1 MWFLKTKSMGAIKR
15 VMQEIRD
22 MGWPVNNE
30 SLKKY
35 NKLKDLKN
43 KKDGKKEKSE

>member
-1 MWFLKTKSMGAIKR
+1 MGAIKR
-15 VMQEIRD
+15 VIQELRD

-35 NKLKDLKN
+35 VKQKDLKSSKN
-43 KKDGKKEKSE
+43 GNRKKKE

>member
-1 MWFLKTKSMGAIKR
+1 MGAIKR
-15 VMQEIRD
+15 VIQELKD

-35 NKLKDLKN
+35 NKLKDLKK